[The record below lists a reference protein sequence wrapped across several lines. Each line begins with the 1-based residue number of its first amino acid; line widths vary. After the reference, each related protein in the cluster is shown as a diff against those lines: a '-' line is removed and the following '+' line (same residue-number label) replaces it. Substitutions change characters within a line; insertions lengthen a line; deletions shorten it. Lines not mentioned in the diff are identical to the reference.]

1 MSARKDQTA
10 SEDSLATR
18 ASLLGRLKNWDDAG
32 SWQEF
37 SQTYSRLIRAVAMK
51 AGLSEAVF
59 VPRQAAA
66 WRAAAVVTG
75 SDGAEAGRAE
85 TGWTSDPGAAEF
97 QSLVPNRAAME
108 ELVRRCALLHL
119 QHIATSGDP
128 FELGAARP
136 LDFGHWS
143 AHKLEGMTGYAVAH
157 GEAVAIGLALDAGYA
172 RRMGWLTDDEAD
184 ALLRGLSESGYTLWH
199 PALNRRLGDGRLEI
213 LGGLDD
219 FREHLGGELCVT
231 MPRGIGAKF
240 EVHEMDP
247 ALVEAS
253 LRDLEQFQ
261 SGLSPA
267 AR

>member
-1 MSARKDQTA
+1 V
-10 SEDSLATR
+10 LAQ
-18 ASLLGRLKNWDDAG
+18 NDAG
-32 SWQEF
+32 VGVKNAINLHGGKNTIGTF
-37 SQTYSRLIRAVAMK
+37 APPFAVVNDYDFLDTLPARDWT
-51 AGLSEAVF
+51 AGISEAFKVAVIKDAAF
-59 VPRQAAA
+59 FRDLCVLAPRL
-66 WRAAAVVTG
+66 RAR
-75 SDGAEAGRAE
+75 D
-85 TGWTSDPGAAEF
+85 
-97 QSLVPNRAAME
+97 RAAME

-172 RRMGWLTDDEAD
+172 RRMGWLSDAEAD